1 MMKNIYDVLRQ
12 KELEVER
19 LKKEIEALRI
29 VAPMLMDEK
38 DQSAASATATTT
50 KAYTSSQQN
59 AEPVVVGETAKA
71 ARVWP

>member
-1 MMKNIYDVLRQ
+1 MKNIYDVLRQ

-38 DQSAASATATTT
+38 EQPAAAAPPTAT

>member
-1 MMKNIYDVLRQ
+1 MKNIYDVLRQ

-38 DQSAASATATTT
+38 DQSAATATATTTT